1 MKIFAVA
8 MSAVSAVILTGCCM
22 CSDPIDLSC
31 VEPSHETTKYATP
44 DPLRFAGP
52 TVLASTDTFR
62 PTFRAG
68 TERISAVGLGLTR
81 EDALGDAVVSFKR
94 AAKCDYIVAANIEVV
109 KTTHPTWRWF
119 RRRVTNYQVTLT
131 GLPIFIDKLV
141 RSEKA
146 PEPIVKTVVKT
157 VNVCKCPDIKEI
169 VKALPAAAPEHKCAP
184 LGMLKL
190 TDIDVQ
196 IKAKGA
202 TDDKA
207 GVIFPAKAAC
217 KK

>member
-1 MKIFAVA
+1 
-8 MSAVSAVILTGCCM
+8 M
-22 CSDPIDLSC
+22 C
-31 VEPSHETTKYATP
+31 
-44 DPLRFAGP
+44 
-52 TVLASTDTFR
+52 
-62 PTFRAG
+62 
-68 TERISAVGLGLTR
+68 
-81 EDALGDAVVSFKR
+81 
-94 AAKCDYIVAANIEVV
+94 
-109 KTTHPTWRWF
+109 
-119 RRRVTNYQVTLT
+119 
-131 GLPIFIDKLV
+131 
-141 RSEKA
+141 
-146 PEPIVKTVVKT
+146 PEPIIKTVVKT

-169 VKALPAAAPEHKCAP
+169 VKAIPASAPAPAVEHKCAP